1 MFRLTTKLACSNL
14 IKNRKLYYPF
24 AIAVILAVTIAYL
37 FDSLT
42 FNPHIHELRGGSSM
56 LFTLGLGLFVVNA
69 AGAII
74 VLYANSFVMKN
85 RSKELGIYSMLG
97 LEKRHLISM
106 IFKELLIFGFVTISS
121 GILIGALFDKL
132 IFAFLLKLMKMKVQ
146 LVSTFQP
153 GIVILVFVTF
163 GLIFALLVFLNAWRI
178 LRLNALQLTREKASG
193 EKKARFLWPQ
203 TILGLASLGFGY
215 YLALS
220 VKDPMSAILIFFLA
234 VVLVMIGTYLL
245 FNAGI
250 TVFLHLLKKK
260 KNYYYQP
267 NNMISV
273 SNLIY
278 RMKKNAV
285 GLATIAILSTMV
297 LVTISAATNIYVGGE
312 MIKKIMNPHDFS
324 IQGKG
329 VDLEL
334 INQKFDEFASEHQLE
349 IKNRDLMTYATF
361 GVESQKGTDFTVYP
375 DDEHDVRPRT
385 VFLVFDAA
393 SYEQMTGEHVDLTGN
408 QVILFAHNQAL
419 KGQKQFTING
429 KDFQVKEE
437 VTKDFIT
444 DHVPNIFNMLTEDFN
459 YLIVP
464 DLSAFVAQFPN
475 LAVVTQIYGGFNVN
489 VDEEQQLK
497 LADSYDKL
505 IDDFSSQLTD
515 MQFVYGGNR
524 AYNVREMNSI
534 FGGIFFIGI
543 FLSLIFMI
551 GTVIVIY
558 YKQISEGYEDR
569 DRFVIL
575 QQVGLDED
583 EVKRT
588 INRQVRTVFFLPLI
602 FAFIHLAF
610 AYHMIRLILKV
621 LGVINS
627 GQVLIVTLS
636 VCAIFLVTYLVVFW
650 ITSRSYR
657 KIVQI

>member
-42 FNPHIHELRGGSSM
+42 FNPHIQELRGGSPI

-106 IFKELLIFGFVTISS
+106 IFKELLMFGFVTISA
-121 GILIGALFDKL
+121 GVLIGALFDKL

-163 GLIFALLVFLNAWRI
+163 GLIFGLLVFLNAWRI

-203 TILGLASLGFGY
+203 TILGIASLGFGY
-215 YLALS
+215 YLALA
-220 VKDPMSAILIFFLA
+220 VEDPMSAILIFFLA

-464 DLSAFVAQFPN
+464 DLSAFVAKFPN

-489 VDEEQQLK
+489 IDEEHQLK

-524 AYNVREMNSI
+524 AYNVREMNSL

-627 GQVLIVTLS
+627 SQVLIVTLS
-636 VCAIFLVTYLVVFW
+636 VCAVFLVTYLIVFW

>member
-42 FNPHIHELRGGSSM
+42 FNPHISKLRGGSPM

-106 IFKELLIFGFVTISS
+106 IFKELLIFGFVTVSA
-121 GILIGALFDKL
+121 GVLIGALFDKL

-153 GIVILVFVTF
+153 GIVITIFVTF
-163 GLIFALLVFLNAWRI
+163 GLIFALLGLLNAWRI

-234 VVLVMIGTYLL
+234 VILVMIGTYLL

-260 KNYYYQP
+260 KAYYYQP

-297 LVTISAATNIYVGGE
+297 LVTISAATNIYMGGE

-329 VDLEL
+329 VDLEQ

-375 DDEHDVRPRT
+375 DDERDVRPRT
-385 VFLVFDAA
+385 VFLVFDAV
-393 SYEQMTGEHVDLTGN
+393 SYEQMTGEHVDLAGN
-408 QVILFAHNQAL
+408 QVLLFAHNKAL
-419 KGQKQFTING
+419 TGQKQFTING
-429 KDFQVKEE
+429 QDFQVKKE

-444 DHVPNIFNMLTEDFN
+444 DHVPNLYNMLTEDFN

-505 IDDFSSQLTD
+505 IDDFSSRLTD

-524 AYNVREMNSI
+524 AYNVREMNSL

-543 FLSLIFMI
+543 FLSLIFMV

-602 FAFIHLAF
+602 FAFVHLAF

-627 GQVLIVTLS
+627 GQVLVVTLS
-636 VCAIFLVTYLVVFW
+636 VCAVFLITYLIVFW

>member
-42 FNPHIHELRGGSSM
+42 FNPNISKLRGGSSI

-85 RSKELGIYSMLG
+85 RSKELGLYSMLG

-153 GIVILVFVTF
+153 GIVITIFVTF
-163 GLIFALLVFLNAWRI
+163 GLIFALLGLLNAWRI

-260 KNYYYQP
+260 KGYYYQP

-297 LVTISAATNIYVGGE
+297 LVTISAATNIYIGGE

-349 IKNRDLMTYATF
+349 IKNRDLMNYATF

-393 SYEQMTGEHVDLTGN
+393 SYEQMTGEDVDLTGN
-408 QVILFAHNQAL
+408 QVILFAHNKAL

-429 KDFQVKEE
+429 QDFQVKEE

-464 DLSAFVAQFPN
+464 DLSAFVAKFPN

-489 VDEEQQLK
+489 IDEEHQLK

-524 AYNVREMNSI
+524 AYNVREMNSL

-543 FLSLIFMI
+543 FLSLIFMV

-602 FAFIHLAF
+602 FAFVHLAF

-627 GQVLIVTLS
+627 SQVLIVTLS
-636 VCAIFLVTYLVVFW
+636 VCAVFLVTYLIVFW